1 MKETYSLGTCS
12 KKAFK
17 VFTNPES
24 VKSPNWKWW
33 NRHGWIE
40 LRFLE
45 KYLPL
50 DKFSLEIIKNS
61 NFTGS
66 SQASGEKDY
75 CIEFKAYKK

>member
-1 MKETYSLGTCS
+1 MRELHSLGTCS

-17 VFTNPES
+17 VFTDPDS
-24 VKSPNWKWW
+24 VKNPHWTWW

-45 KYLPL
+45 KYLST
-50 DKFSLEIIKNS
+50 DKFDLEIIKGS
-61 NFTGS
+61 GFTGS
-66 SQASGEKDY
+66 SQASGERDY